1 MDLHLLDISS
11 LTTRTNTFLTVLPG
25 TYYVSVQAI
34 DGGNMGGP
42 FSDEV
47 SSYCRLRL
55 ESYKD

>member
-1 MDLHLLDISS
+1 MTGDKNGSTLLDVSS

-47 SSYCRLRL
+47 SADC
-55 ESYKD
+55 